1 MPTLATNKHQRF
13 VAGAIQHDGLMR
25 ITGKPDSNSEEEEAE
40 ERPECQLMQ
49 KKKRTSKG
57 RAQTQDDQ
65 IEGDAWSSSPM

>member
-1 MPTLATNKHQRF
+1 M
-13 VAGAIQHDGLMR
+13 IQHDGLMR

-65 IEGDAWSSSPM
+65 IEGELGVVHRCNASGLLRFDGFEV